1 MVQMT
6 AHNWE
11 PYVAWLWHTIEYVNH
26 KVNIWLLFG
35 KTHINYYSHEWQVS
49 DSPQLSIFN
58 NAIGCFVSCLIPIGG
73 LLKFWKYIHYLLLC
87 FTVAERAQRAA
98 TSENTCKLR
107 KQLSQFYN
115 AHAAN
120 AHNTTKKRNA
130 LQIEN
135 TFVNLTTHML
145 QTQPKKKRAANKMYL
160 VVLWAFAVCFFIC
173 LCCEH
178 LHHLLSKW
186 WKCFLDLLV
195 LFLFARVFWSC
206 SALSSL
212 CIIFIR

>member
-11 PYVAWLWHTIEYVNH
+11 PYVAWLWHTREYVNH

-49 DSPQLSIFN
+49 GSPQLSIFN

-107 KQLSQFYN
+107 KQLSQKKFFS
-115 AHAAN
+115 
-120 AHNTTKKRNA
+120 KKRNA

-145 QTQPKKKRAANKMYL
+145 QTQPKQKRAANKMYL

-186 WKCFLDLLV
+186 WKFF
-195 LFLFARVFWSC
+195 FLFACAFWSC
-206 SALSSL
+206 STLSSL
-212 CIIFIR
+212 GIIFIR